1 MIMVKGFKYKEVN
14 EGKDR
19 NSRQEG
25 FPIPQRGF
33 HYPRPNVKPL
43 PDPKS
48 RIPHSHNKK
57 RSNPASRFQGHLNKR
72 KSIKSLFTTSI
83 GRKLLLGSIM
93 HALSPLPGMA
103 PVVAAYDIYKAYKY
117 AKMVHEFDNAIESW
131 RQRNKKDSLKRK
143 RDLQNE
149 AVENIMERSQNLV
162 MDMAS
167 KGKVHAEP
175 YSDMMRE
182 ALSES
187 IKHGFNQFAGFVV
200 S

>member
-1 MIMVKGFKYKEVN
+1 MVKGFNYKKVN

-25 FPIPQRGF
+25 FPNPQGGF
-33 HYPRPNVKPL
+33 HYSRPNVKPL

-48 RIPHSHNKK
+48 RIPRSRNKN
-57 RSNPASRFQGHLNKR
+57 RSNPASRPQRHLNKR

-117 AKMVHEFDNAIESW
+117 AKMGLEIHKAIESW

-167 KGKVHAEP
+167 KGKVDAEP
-175 YSDMMRE
+175 YSDMMRGT
-182 ALSES
+182 LIES
-187 IKHGFNQFAGFVV
+187 VKHGFDQFAGFVV

>member
-1 MIMVKGFKYKEVN
+1 MVRGFKRGEERRKR
-14 EGKDR
+14 R
-19 NSRQEG
+19 NGLSY
-25 FPIPQRGF
+25 IPGSFRIAQRTLN
-33 HYPRPNVKPL
+33 HAQP
-43 PDPKS
+43 PKS
-48 RIPHSHNKK
+48 RIPHSHNIN